1 MFSAKHR
8 TVILSKTGNCFCR
21 PSTSC
26 RTRLPCWW
34 QFWCRGTATVRC
46 VNRRWWR
53 VPASARQQPP
63 QHGLRRSSVRRTRR
77 RHHAELPSW
86 QSFLSSTTFHGSSS
100 TTDPKTRLRF
110 HVLNDQ
116 VQVLGMQVQ
125 VWVPSTNMRKTAAAG
140 VIHTYVRVV
149 LRVIV
154 WNTCFSSG
162 IQRQLNSDLN
172 AVLNSWQLLSRF
184 EMQEDDLADKFEV
197 VLRVFV
203 CNWDHNNTLQG

>member
-140 VIHTYVRVV
+140 NTYLCESGSSSDR
-149 LRVIV
+149 LKHMFFEWYSTSAEFWSQRGLKLLTITQSV
-154 WNTCFSSG
+154 WNARRWS
-162 IQRQLNSDLN
+162 
-172 AVLNSWQLLSRF
+172 SWQVRSGSSS
-184 EMQEDDLADKFEV
+184 
-197 VLRVFV
+197 V
-203 CNWDHNNTLQG
+203 CL